1 MDLRVF
7 VLICLAAALRPQPS
21 PAPEVDPN
29 DPQDHAF
36 NETDFQWLR
45 DEVKSSDKVMYD
57 KSDIGRAKVWP
68 SFLKAHPEEG
78 WRLFKKLSAGK
89 YKDLRWG
96 AAESPAWPTLLETH
110 NAEAWQL
117 FQKLA
122 QDKAQVREKAA
133 KSPAWPML
141 LETHNAEAWQLFQ
154 KLAQDK
160 AQVREKAAKSP
171 AWPMLLETHHAE
183 AWHLFEKLAT
193 DKDKDVRTGVA
204 ESPVWPDLTKLNLS
218 QSLQIFAELM
228 SDHDILRN
236 LADLPSWKAFGKVP
250 PTAVA
255 ERDSQ
260 ELLGIARSLQK
271 VADAIRWLSHE
282 SHEIK
287 GLALFDGFSTAL
299 RRSTNETWLGE
310 MVKFSLFASNAA
322 LRVSPAENI
331 YLDCLS
337 EFFRKRIVSLERH
350 SHCANIF
357 QFNPGFLWISWRI
370 FCSRRSR
377 TFATFKNAGSP
388 ANLGAGEGK

>member
-1 MDLRVF
+1 M
-7 VLICLAAALRPQPS
+7 S
-21 PAPEVDPN
+21 EVDPN

-36 NETDFQWLR
+36 NETDFQELR
-45 DEVKSSDKVMYD
+45 DAVNSGDWKRRSNIAQAEM
-57 KSDIGRAKVWP
+57 WP

-78 WRLFKKLSAGK
+78 WRLFKKLAAD
-89 YKDLRWG
+89 KDDYVRWG
-96 AAESPAWPTLLETH
+96 
-110 NAEAWQL
+110 
-117 FQKLA
+117 
-122 QDKAQVREKAA
+122 AA

-141 LETHNAEAWQLFQ
+141 LE
-154 KLAQDK
+154 
-160 AQVREKAAKSP
+160 
-171 AWPMLLETHHAE
+171 MHHAE
-183 AWHLFEKLAT
+183 AWHLFEKLA
-193 DKDKDVRTGVA
+193 KDKKGDVRWGAA

-228 SDHDILRN
+228 SDHNILRN

-310 MVKFSLFASNAA
+310 MVKFSLFASNAT

-337 EFFRKRIVSLERH
+337 EFFRKRIV
-350 SHCANIF
+350 
-357 QFNPGFLWISWRI
+357 
-370 FCSRRSR
+370 
-377 TFATFKNAGSP
+377 
-388 ANLGAGEGK
+388 